1 MTEIKMITT
10 KIMTIKMMIK
20 VTKIVIQI
28 TINRTIMMNKII
40 DKAVA

>member
-28 TINRTIMMNKII
+28 TINRTIMINKII